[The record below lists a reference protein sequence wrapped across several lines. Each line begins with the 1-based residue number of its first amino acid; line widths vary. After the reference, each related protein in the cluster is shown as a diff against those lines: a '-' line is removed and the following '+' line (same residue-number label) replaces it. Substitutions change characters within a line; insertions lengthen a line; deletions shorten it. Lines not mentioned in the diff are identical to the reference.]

1 MLAVVEL
8 MMAPPRALPAELPLL
23 PSAPRAW
30 LLVKALLEMVSVAV
44 PRFATPPP
52 RAPPTLPVGLVPA
65 SPTARL
71 LDRTTLASV
80 SRPKFKIPPAAL
92 ASRGELPLA
101 RPSGIG

>member
-1 MLAVVEL
+1 MLAVAEV
-8 MMAPPRALPAELPLL
+8 MMAPPRAPPAEFPLL

-30 LLVKALLEMVSVAV
+30 LPVSALLVMVSEPE

-52 RAPPTLPVGLVPA
+52 RAPPALPVGLVPA

-80 SRPKFKIPPAAL
+80 RLPKFRIPPPAL
-92 ASRGELPLA
+92 ARTGEPPLA
-101 RPSGIG
+101 RPSV